1 MLIRLMCA
9 ADYDRMYRLWSET
22 EGLGFGEL
30 DDSREGIERFLARN
44 PTSCFVA
51 EEDGILLGT
60 IMSGQDGLRGYI
72 YHAVVQPGKRRQGI
86 GRALVEAVVEAMKKE
101 EIDQL
106 ALVVYKNN
114 LPGNR
119 FWESMGFVARDD
131 LSFRCL
137 SWGLRNS
144 R

>member
-9 ADYDRMYRLWSET
+9 ADYDRMYRLWSEN
-22 EGLGFGEL
+22 EGIGLRDL

-51 EEDGILLGT
+51 EKDGILLGT

-86 GRALVEAVVEAMKKE
+86 GRALVEAVVGAMERE
-101 EIDQL
+101 EIHQL

-119 FWESMGFVARDD
+119 FWESMGFVARED

-137 SWGLRNS
+137 SHSIHGS
-144 R
+144 F

>member
-60 IMSGQDGLRGYI
+60 IMSGQDGLRG
-72 YHAVVQPGKRRQGI
+72 
-86 GRALVEAVVEAMKKE
+86 
-101 EIDQL
+101 
-106 ALVVYKNN
+106 
-114 LPGNR
+114 
-119 FWESMGFVARDD
+119 
-131 LSFRCL
+131 
-137 SWGLRNS
+137 
-144 R
+144 